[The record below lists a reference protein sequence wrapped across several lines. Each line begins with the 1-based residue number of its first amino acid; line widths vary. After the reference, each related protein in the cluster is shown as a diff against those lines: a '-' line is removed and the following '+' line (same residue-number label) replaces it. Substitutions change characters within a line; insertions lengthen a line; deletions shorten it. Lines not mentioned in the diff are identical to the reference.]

1 VNIYQKLGA
10 IYQRTKGKLTQD
22 TRNSQAALTGVITLA
37 VRFISVGSGLLSIS
51 ITARY
56 LGKEQFGVW
65 LLLSTFMNWVSLA
78 DLGLTNSL
86 TNILATAI
94 AKEDRQTAKQ
104 SVASAF
110 FPMVG
115 LGIFLLVI
123 ALISSLFIAWEQVFH
138 LQLSPAN
145 AGDTRMAIVVAMCL
159 FAISIPLS
167 IPRCIYNAYQQG
179 YNYQLWVGL
188 GNILSLISLFAAQY
202 YHPNLAWL
210 LGTFFGMKIVG
221 DLFAG
226 GHLFYV
232 RQPWLLPKLANCN
245 LDLFRDLTKV
255 GFQFWIAQICSIC
268 IFQTDLVIIAQ
279 LFGAIEVGTYGIF
292 LKLFS
297 IVDVVSSSFLLPLWP
312 AYSDAKAKGD
322 YQWIQQKLQSS
333 ILAVSIWSIGA
344 GGILTICSPIIIRHL
359 AGKDLNFPP
368 SLPGYMFLTY
378 VLISLANT
386 TAMLVN
392 GLGELRLQSFVAP
405 ISAIANLLLSI
416 GLGKAIGVQGVTLA
430 TAICTLIFSILL
442 VGGNGILVMRKGLI
456 NSYSSSNDL

>member
-1 VNIYQKLGA
+1 VNIYQKFGA
-10 IYQRTKGKLTQD
+10 IYQRTKGKFTQD
-22 TRNSQAALTGVITLA
+22 TRNSQAALTGVITVA
-37 VRFISVGSGLLSIS
+37 VRFISIGSGLLSIS

-56 LGKEQFGVW
+56 LGKEQFGLW

-86 TNILATAI
+86 TNILATAL

-115 LGIFLLVI
+115 LGILLLAI
-123 ALISSLFIAWEQVFH
+123 ALISSLFIAWDRVFN
-138 LQLSPAN
+138 LQLSPSA

-167 IPRCIYNAYQQG
+167 IPRCVYNAYQQG
-179 YNYQLWVGL
+179 YTYQLWVGL
-188 GNILSLISLFAAQY
+188 GNILSLISLFVAQY
-202 YHPNLAWL
+202 YHANLAWL

-221 DLFAG
+221 DLLAG

-245 LDLFRDLTKV
+245 LALFRDLTKV
-255 GFQFWIAQICSIC
+255 GFQFWVAQICSIC
-268 IFQTDLVIIAQ
+268 IFQTDLIIIAQ
-279 LFGAIEVGTYGIF
+279 LFGAVEVGTYGVF

-297 IVDVVSSSFLLPLWP
+297 IIDVVSSSFLLPLWP

-322 YQWIQQKLQSS
+322 YQWIQKKLQSS
-333 ILAVSIWSIGA
+333 MVAVSIWSIGA
-344 GGILTICSPIIIRHL
+344 GGILTVCSPILIRAL
-359 AGKDLNFPP
+359 VGKDLDFPP
-368 SLPGYMFLTY
+368 ILPVYMLLTY
-378 VLISLANT
+378 VLISLSNT

-405 ISAIANLLLSI
+405 ISAIANLGLSI
-416 GLGKAIGVQGVTLA
+416 LLGKAIGIQGVTLA
-430 TAICTLIFSILL
+430 TAICTSIFSILL
-442 VGGNGILVMRKGLI
+442 VGGNGILVLRKGII
-456 NSYSSSNDL
+456 NSDNSSNNL

>member
-1 VNIYQKLGA
+1 VNIYQKLEA
-10 IYQRTKGKLTQD
+10 IYQRTKGKFTQD

-37 VRFISVGSGLLSIS
+37 VRFISIGSGLLSIS

-86 TNILATAI
+86 TNILATAL
-94 AKEDRQTAKQ
+94 AKDDRQTAKQ

-115 LGIFLLVI
+115 LGILLLAI
-123 ALISSLFIAWEQVFH
+123 ALISSLFITWEGVFNLH
-138 LQLSPAN
+138 LSPSA
-145 AGDTRMAIVVAMCL
+145 ASDTRMAIVVAMCL

-167 IPRCIYNAYQQG
+167 IPRCVYNAYQQG
-179 YNYQLWVGL
+179 YTYQLWVGL
-188 GNILSLISLFAAQY
+188 GNILSLISLSIAQY
-202 YHPNLAWL
+202 YHANLAWL

-226 GHLFYV
+226 GYLFCV

-245 LDLFRDLTKV
+245 LALFRDLTKV
-255 GFQFWIAQICSIC
+255 GFQFWIAQICSIL
-268 IFQTDLVIIAQ
+268 IFQTDLIIIAQ
-279 LFGAIEVGTYGIF
+279 LFGAVEVGTYGVF
-292 LKLFS
+292 LRLFS
-297 IVDVVSSSFLLPLWP
+297 IIDVVSSSFLLPLWP

-322 YQWIQQKLQSS
+322 YQWIQKKLQSS
-333 ILAVSIWSIGA
+333 MVTVSIWSIGA
-344 GGILTICSPIIIRHL
+344 GGILTICSPILIRAL
-359 AGKDLNFPP
+359 VGKDLDFPP
-368 SLPGYMFLTY
+368 NLPVYMLLTY
-378 VLISLANT
+378 VLMSLGNT

-405 ISAIANLLLSI
+405 ISAIANLVLSI
-416 GLGKAIGVQGVTLA
+416 VLGKAIGIQGVTLA
-430 TAICTLIFSILL
+430 TAICTFIFSILL
-442 VGGNGILVMRKGLI
+442 VGGNGILAMRKELI
-456 NSYSSSNDL
+456 NSYDSSNDI